1 MSSPVD
7 APSERVEMEPIP
19 LPETRTSGRSRH
31 RARRRRQAR
40 RRLALRLFAP
50 VTVISL
56 LVIGWSML
64 AGDGDDPERAPDR
77 SGETVPAPAIP
88 AVLLALQDGR
98 GQAGSVFVLAPASSG
113 KGGSLILVAPG
124 TMTEVASLG
133 LQPVGEA
140 LALGGP
146 ARLKGTIENLLG
158 APLADVAV
166 LDSGAFAAAVAPAG
180 PLTVD
185 VPERVETQDAKGVVT
200 VQFPAGRTVIGPA
213 DAERFLGLPS
223 TGNDLTRLARHQA
236 WFSAWLEQ
244 LGKVP
249 AAVPAQPPALKAALA
264 GLAAGPVRTHVV
276 PVTALGTGQGDS
288 AYQLY
293 QVDRA
298 EVAKVVEQALPGG
311 ARSRDGRPRIQI
323 LNGAGGVGLAQRV
336 NDRLGAGF
344 DITLTGNAGTFD
356 HDQTKIVFY
365 DQVHQADAER
375 VRTAL
380 GLGTLV
386 YSRRPL
392 DVVDVTII
400 VGKDFK

>member
-1 MSSPVD
+1 MSSPVA
-7 APSERVEMEPIP
+7 APPERVEIDPIP

-40 RRLALRLFAP
+40 RRLARRLSA
-50 VTVISL
+50 L
-56 LVIGWSML
+56 LVVVGVLAIGVSVL
-64 AGDGDDPERAPDR
+64 TGGGDDPETVTNG
-77 SGETVPAPAIP
+77 SGASATAPAVP

-98 GQAGSVFVLAPASSG
+98 GQAGSVFVLAPAPSG

-140 LALGGP
+140 LSLGGP

-158 APLADVAV
+158 VPLADVAV
-166 LDSGAFAAAVAPAG
+166 LDGAAFAAVAAPAG

-213 DAERFLGLPS
+213 DAQRFLGLPS

-236 WFSAWLEQ
+236 WFSAWLDQ
-244 LGKVP
+244 LAKAP
-249 AAVPAQPPALKAALA
+249 TAVPAQPPALKAALVA
-264 GLAAGPVRTHVV
+264 LSAGPVRTHVV

-293 QVDRA
+293 QVDRD
-298 EVAKVVEQALPGG
+298 ELDKVVAQALPGAG
-311 ARSRDGRPRIQI
+311 RNRDSRPRIQI

-344 DITLTGNAGTFD
+344 DVTLTGNAGSFD

-365 DQVHQADAER
+365 DQAHQADAER
-375 VRTAL
+375 VRSAL
-380 GLGTLV
+380 GMGTLV